1 MCTRGGRGQ
10 KQRLGLSCVLE
21 VEAGKAAVQGAHVLD
36 CTSTARDAA
45 SLVEETPLSFLAAS
59 LPLLQVGMQPPS
71 FFPIPGVYEYSFLS
85 GKLNILNKHCLKS
98 IIYGQ
103 GFRRGDQSFLGAEGV
118 SICSSPHY
126 SVPSRLVQH
135 KGLGLGM
142 AALSSTQ
149 RIPSSGWRKTG
160 LSSLAGRNSPKP
172 STSGTALLPARLEA
186 AGWAPHLSQS
196 WPTWH
201 SSWKG
206 C

>member
-1 MCTRGGRGQ
+1 MMCTWGCRGQ

-21 VEAGKAAVQGAHVLD
+21 AGKAAVQVTHMLD
-36 CTSTARDAA
+36 CTSTARDAG

-103 GFRRGDQSFLGAEGV
+103 GFRRGDQSFLSAEGV

-126 SVPSRLVQH
+126 SVPS
-135 KGLGLGM
+135 
-142 AALSSTQ
+142 
-149 RIPSSGWRKTG
+149 
-160 LSSLAGRNSPKP
+160 
-172 STSGTALLPARLEA
+172 
-186 AGWAPHLSQS
+186 
-196 WPTWH
+196 
-201 SSWKG
+201 
-206 C
+206 